1 MKKQLLFASSLIL
14 AVGSIFAGSINI
26 GPAVKAQKP
35 ANDRQL
41 VRSSEEAQE
50 GFINFGYAEAVSSAY
65 SLNGVSSGNVI
76 YLAFEIP
83 VADQADLIGAQITG
97 LNITTGS
104 SDAGTNKI
112 TTVNAFVTDDISD
125 RIPTALMTK
134 GTLGTDSYTEYYV
147 ALNNPIEITGEKP
160 LYVGYCF
167 SYKNCYYIPVDE
179 VPISATNKTCLVAV
193 ASGVTATP
201 EFENYSDQI
210 GSICI
215 SARVE
220 GDNLPKDKVT
230 IKDVYAPD
238 YQPFAN
244 NSCFYYAKVKNEGS
258 NAIREV
264 TVNTSISNG
273 TTSEKTVTLE
283 NPVYPGQT
291 ASVELKD
298 IPNNAEGVYTLT
310 SKVVKANGVD
320 IENPTEYETCLASYN
335 DGAAARV
342 PVIEEAT
349 GNWCGFCPRG
359 IWMMETLEENFPDW
373 IRIAVHGGSSSEPML
388 CPTYNSFINTYA
400 SGFPYAIVNRALEV
414 QDMSG
419 NVEYYSAINDYYA
432 TYESYCGITF
442 TDNTVAEDQKSV
454 HVATTTNFSCDSD
467 IAHMLSFAL
476 VEDNVGPYS
485 QTNYYSGGSYGP
497 CGGWEDKDKSVSTIY
512 NDVARYIKSFPGIKN
527 SISEVKKGGQVE
539 YELNLPISTVKG
551 DEFRLV
557 AMVTNSYTGEI
568 VNAKQIKLS
577 KTGAGVNDIM
587 QDAKNVTISVV
598 NGAIVVNGANNVA
611 VYTLDGR
618 RVNANDLNSGV
629 YVVKADGIAKKVM
642 VK

>member
-1 MKKQLLFASSLIL
+1 MKKQLLFASSLIF
-14 AVGSIFAGSINI
+14 AVGSILAGSINI
-26 GPAVKAQKP
+26 GPSVKAQKP

-41 VRSSEEAQE
+41 VRAAEEGQE
-50 GFINFGYAEAVSSAY
+50 GFINFGYAEDVSSAY
-65 SLNGVSSGNVI
+65 SLNGVSTGNLI

-112 TTVNAFVTDDISD
+112 TTVNAFVTDDISG
-125 RIPTALMTK
+125 RIPSSKMTK
-134 GTLGTDSYTEYYV
+134 GTLGSDPYTEYYV
-147 ALNNPIEITGEKP
+147 ALNNPVEITGEKP

-167 SYKNCYYIPVDE
+167 SYKSCYYLPVDE
-179 VPISATNKTCLVAV
+179 VVLSNNPNTCMVAV
-193 ASGVTATP
+193 TSGVTAAP
-201 EFENYSDQI
+201 DFVSYANQI

-220 GDNLPKDKVT
+220 GDNLPKNKMVV
-230 IKDVYAPD
+230 KDVYTPD
-238 YQPFAN
+238 YQPFTN

-258 NAIREV
+258 NAISEV

-310 SKVVKANGVD
+310 SKIVSANGVA
-320 IENPTEYETCLASYN
+320 IENPDEYEICLTSYN
-335 DGAAARV
+335 EGIAPRV

-349 GNWCGFCPRG
+349 GNWCGYCPRG
-359 IWMMETLEENFPDW
+359 IWMMETLAENFPEW
-373 IRIAVHGGSSSEPML
+373 IRIAVHSGSSEPMVA
-388 CPTYNSFINTYA
+388 PTYNSFINTYVP
-400 SGFPYAIVNRALEV
+400 GFPYAIVNRALEV
-414 QDMSG
+414 EQMND
-419 NVEYYSAINDYYA
+419 NVEYYGSINDYYA
-432 TYESYCGITF
+432 AYDSYCGITF
-442 TDNTVAEDQKSV
+442 TDKTAVAEDKKSV
-454 HVATTTNFSCDSD
+454 HVATTTKFSCDSD
-467 IAHMLSFAL
+467 VTHMLSFAL
-476 VEDNVGPYS
+476 VEDNVGPYN
-485 QTNYYSGGSYGP
+485 QTNYYSGGSLGP
-497 CGGWEDKDKSVSTIY
+497 CGGWEDKGNSVSTIY

-527 SISEVKKGGQVE
+527 SIAEVKKDGEVE
-539 YELNLPISTVKG
+539 YELNIPLSTIKG
-551 DEFRLV
+551 DNFRLV
-557 AMVTNSYTGEI
+557 AMVTNAFTGEI
-568 VNAKQIKLS
+568 INAKQVELS
-577 KTGAGVNDIM
+577 KNGSGVNDIM

-598 NGAIVVNGANNVA
+598 NGSIVVSGAANVA